1 MKKKQKQN
9 NNAVRVDVVVVVVSY
24 WNSTTLNKNYVKKTR
39 YKALKKQFTEVL
51 QSLKRWT
58 ETLQGLGQN

>member
-24 WNSTTLNKNYVKKTR
+24 WNSTTLNKNYVKKLGTKPLKNSSLR
-39 YKALKKQFTEVL
+39 YFRA
-51 QSLKRWT
+51 
-58 ETLQGLGQN
+58 